1 MGTLTPPP
9 VGIMKVRVSGDSTM
23 ELEVPGEEKKKRC
36 EAKMEAKSGSVEVD
50 EVASELS
57 AEEGGGVWWLCWQRM
72 VGYLGLKKQRWRCLE
87 NRLGIFAQPKGK
99 TKQNNERD
107 RVCLCVPY
115 INYKLLLVLCLVTLR
130 NE

>member
-1 MGTLTPPP
+1 
-9 VGIMKVRVSGDSTM
+9 M

-72 VGYLGLKKQRWRCLE
+72 VGYLGLKKAPGQRNQKKCAERSLDRTISE
-87 NRLGIFAQPKGK
+87 QYRIV
-99 TKQNNERD
+99 TK
-107 RVCLCVPY
+107 
-115 INYKLLLVLCLVTLR
+115 
-130 NE
+130 